1 MVVKLLPFFFLFFS
15 FFVVLICFLFCFV
28 YVWLFVCCC
37 FCFLLSCHVVSLFCS
52 MSPSSV
58 KRTQLIKTNFPLPF
72 VKKNITLGH
81 MDYCEVF
88 PCPQKCPAAAGYSLN
103 KLRVM
108 CNVVSPQVKTT

>member
-1 MVVKLLPFFFLFFS
+1 
-15 FFVVLICFLFCFV
+15 
-28 YVWLFVCCC
+28 
-37 FCFLLSCHVVSLFCS
+37 

-58 KRTQLIKTNFPLPF
+58 KRTELIKTNFPLPF

-88 PCPQKCPAAAGYSLN
+88 PFAQKCPAAAGYSLN

-108 CNVVSPQVKTT
+108 CNVVSPQDSAVIQTAITVLTRFEKKTVATVPKHLLCRFNLLRVDLILC

>member
-1 MVVKLLPFFFLFFS
+1 MLLFLFSVSAKALIPVNSLAVMWFPY
-15 FFVVLICFLFCFV
+15 FVL
-28 YVWLFVCCC
+28 
-37 FCFLLSCHVVSLFCS
+37 
-52 MSPSSV
+52 SPSSV

-88 PCPQKCPAAAGYSLN
+88 PFAQKCPAAAGYSLN

>member
-1 MVVKLLPFFFLFFS
+1 MLLFLFSVSAKALIPVNSLAVMWFPY
-15 FFVVLICFLFCFV
+15 FVL
-28 YVWLFVCCC
+28 
-37 FCFLLSCHVVSLFCS
+37 
-52 MSPSSV
+52 SPSSV